1 MADFICFEAEA
12 EESDVDIIN
21 SGEEDDGMIID
32 DDFIDNTH
40 QENDSSVFHRFH
52 NQTTNTSDIMEEL
65 LREEEAISDSL
76 EAHNYIDDNEI
87 DEIANEIYDETENF
101 LQNKN
106 KFLST
111 LINPLD
117 QRGDEDTFY

>member
-12 EESDVDIIN
+12 EEGDVDIIN

-87 DEIANEIYDETENF
+87 DEKLT
-101 LQNKN
+101 
-106 KFLST
+106 KFMT
-111 LINPLD
+111 KQKI
-117 QRGDEDTFY
+117 FYKIKISF